1 MMDIRRKV
9 LVIDDERPI
18 RGFLKNLLDRWGY
31 EVEEASDGGQAIERV
46 QQGNFDL
53 LILDIVMPVMD
64 GWEVLKAV
72 KSSLKMDVPVI
83 VLSGKSDESND
94 MTKGYDMGAE
104 YYITK
109 PFTPSQLL
117 YGIRMVFGEVET
129 YWKA

>member
-1 MMDIRRKV
+1 MEIRRKV

-18 RGFLKNLLDRWGY
+18 RGLLKNLLGRWGY
-31 EVEEASDGGQAIERV
+31 EVEEASDGGQAIERL
-46 QQGNFDL
+46 QQVNFDL
-53 LILDIVMPVMD
+53 LILDILMPVMD

-72 KSSLKMDVPVI
+72 KSRLKMNVPVI
-83 VLSGKSDESND
+83 VLSGKSNELND
-94 MTKGYDMGAE
+94 MIKGYDMGAG

-117 YGIRMVFGEVET
+117 YGLRMVFGDVET

>member
-1 MMDIRRKV
+1 MEIRRRV

-31 EVEEASDGGQAIERV
+31 EVEEASDGGQALKRLKE
-46 QQGNFDL
+46 GSFDL

-64 GWEVLKAV
+64 GWEVLKTV
-72 KSSLKMDVPVI
+72 KSNLKMDVPVI

-94 MTKGYDMGAE
+94 MVKGYDMGAG